1 MSENERENLRSIQN
15 KKKKRYIKYRAT
27 IMGVTAAFSV
37 ETG

>member
-1 MSENERENLRSIQN
+1 MKARENLRSIQN

-27 IMGVTAAFSV
+27 IMEVTAAFSV

>member
-1 MSENERENLRSIQN
+1 MKEKILEASRI